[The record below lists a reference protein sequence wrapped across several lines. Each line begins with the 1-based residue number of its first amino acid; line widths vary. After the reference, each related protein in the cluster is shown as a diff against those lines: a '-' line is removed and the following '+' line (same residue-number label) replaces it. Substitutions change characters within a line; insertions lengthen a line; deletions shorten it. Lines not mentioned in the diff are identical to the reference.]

1 MLINPGEQFHVVMR
15 RNYETQVRRH
25 FVGKIDASLGSI
37 VRATGYV
44 FIYDEMK
51 AKYIKKESQRTTIMD
66 LAGSG
71 YIANLIPESVKID
84 DLRYE
89 TIERTYL
96 ALTDGN
102 GFELDINEFG
112 TKR

>member
-1 MLINPGEQFHVVMR
+1 MLINQGDKFHVVMR
-15 RNYETQVRRH
+15 RNYESQVRRH
-25 FVGKIDASLGSI
+25 FVGKADTSLGSI

-51 AKYIKKESQRTTIMD
+51 AQYIKKESPRTTIMD

-71 YIANLIPESVKID
+71 YIVNFIPESVDID

-89 TIERTYL
+89 TIERTFL
-96 ALTDGN
+96 ALTDGK
-102 GFELDINEFG
+102 GFMLDINEFG